1 MKKIPFETCA
11 DILSRFELSEA
22 GAAVALPEMTPA
34 DAVSALSTPETI
46 FDLINFF
53 AHALPPREGLC
64 WALTL
69 LADAPKTSPDAVS
82 ARNTVRVWIDEP
94 TERTRRRCGDL
105 ADAIG
110 TEDPFGW
117 LCNAVFWNGSG
128 SIVTPDL
135 PVVLPQPYLHAKAL
149 LGAVGLL
156 APLDDDERAAFVQR
170 VREAGLAVAGGAW
183 PCLEGER

>member
-1 MKKIPFETCA
+1 MKKIPFETCG
-11 DILSRFELSEA
+11 DILSRFELSEE
-22 GAAVALPEMTPA
+22 GAAIITPEMTPA
-34 DAVSALSTPETI
+34 DGVSALSTSETI

-64 WALTL
+64 WALSL
-69 LADAPKTSPDAVS
+69 LASVPRTSPDTISAQNAVR
-82 ARNTVRVWIDEP
+82 AWIDEP
-94 TERTRRRCGDL
+94 TERARRRCGDL
-105 ADAIG
+105 AEAIG

-149 LGAVGLL
+149 LGAAGLL
-156 APLDDDERAAFVQR
+156 TPLDDDERAAFVQR
-170 VREAGLAVAGGAW
+170 VRETGLAVAGGAW